1 MTMPRLTLPLKRAL
15 KEGFDE
21 ADVQRIW
28 RGVLARSTR
37 GPSAAAAWRWLVPRA
52 ALAMAVLAA
61 VLVFGKWYRASRGPL
76 ELAAGGRLPSQLVVA
91 SSEAKRWVEL
101 ADGSRIGLGPG
112 TELDVLANSQTE
124 FLTLLNQGRSTFEVR
139 PGGTRR
145 WVIECGLATV
155 EVLGT
160 KFSIE
165 RSPERL
171 QILVSSGV
179 VLVRGE
185 LVPGRVQRC
194 RAGEHIV
201 VTDPA
206 MAVARA
212 VPSVPELPI
221 ASASPS
227 NDHTTPS
234 DSPALPYAGASA
246 RNSSSAE
253 PAPSSGR
260 HAELDELVTRADSA
274 RQAGNF
280 DQAAALLERAVE
292 VGGTDPRAAI
302 AALTLARLA
311 MHRSPERASRALSAV
326 LATGA
331 PRGLE
336 EDAMARLVEA
346 RARAGDRDGAR
357 QAALDYERRFPDG
370 ARLAEVKRWSAD

>member
-1 MTMPRLTLPLKRAL
+1 MSKLTLPLLPVL
-15 KEGFDE
+15 KEGFNE
-21 ADVQRIW
+21 TDVQRIW

-37 GPSAAAAWRWLVPRA
+37 GASAPAGWRWIAPRA
-52 ALAMAVLAA
+52 ALAMALLAA
-61 VLVFGKWYRASRGPL
+61 ALVFWNWYRPSRGPL
-76 ELAAGGRLPSQLVVA
+76 ELAAGGRPPSQLVVA

-101 ADGSRIGLGPG
+101 ADGSKIGLGPG
-112 TELDVLANSQTE
+112 TALDVLANSETE
-124 FLTLLNQGRSTFEVR
+124 FLTFLRQGKSTFEVR

-165 RSPERL
+165 RSPGKL
-171 QILVSSGV
+171 HILVSSGV

-185 LVPGRVQRC
+185 LVPDRVQRC
-194 RAGEHIV
+194 RAGEHMV

-206 MAVARA
+206 AVVAHAVPSVANAPMASSSPASDRA
-212 VPSVPELPI
+212 VPSESPDLPRAA
-221 ASASPS
+221 ASV
-227 NDHTTPS
+227 
-234 DSPALPYAGASA
+234 
-246 RNSSSAE
+246 RV
-253 PAPSSGR
+253 SSGS
-260 HAELDELVTRADSA
+260 ESVTGSKDQLEIDELVTRADSA
-274 RQAGNF
+274 RQAGDL
-280 DQAAALLERAVE
+280 DQAATLLERAVA
-292 VGGTDPRAAI
+292 VGGKNPKAAI

-311 MHRSPERASRALSAV
+311 MDRSPERASRALSVV

-346 RARAGDRDGAR
+346 RARAGDREGAR

-370 ARLAEVKRWSAD
+370 SRLAEVRRWSAD